1 MKKAALFILGFF
13 LLPLII
19 ACEDET
25 ASADI
30 EEETIGVFLQNTGS
44 SDLVIREVVVTFC
57 YETGGCVESNVS
69 NFSLPANAGS
79 PLELGIADAG
89 QVPIGAIVTFQ
100 AVTGQGA
107 IEIQQGLPLTVGD
120 FETIEI
126 LKFSEFQSGEFVT
139 VTYGET
145 NS

>member
-1 MKKAALFILGFF
+1 MKKVAPLVLGIF
-13 LLPLII
+13 LVFLTT

-25 ASADI
+25 TSTDI

-69 NFSLPANAGS
+69 NFSLPADTGS
-79 PLELGIADAG
+79 PLELGIADAS
-89 QVPIGAIVTFQ
+89 QAPIGAIVTFQ

-107 IEIQQGLPLTVGD
+107 IEIQQGLPLTVSE
-120 FETIEI
+120 FETIEV
-126 LKFSEFQSGEFVT
+126 LKLSEFQSGEFVT

-145 NS
+145 DS